1 MMNSMTGFG
10 RAEGVDHGVAL
21 RFEISSVNRKQFDV
35 KFSLPKELAIY
46 EGTLR
51 ANLAKRLTR
60 GSIMVRAE
68 LNYLED
74 APAASRIDHAF
85 LNTVIRE
92 AREAAEKNGLD
103 PAMSIGQVLAVPG
116 VVVPAS
122 SLSSSPEFETF
133 LLSVFDSALDRHIE
147 MRRTEGAALERDIL
161 ARIDEFEALVA
172 KIRTLTPGLPE
183 QQAARMRER
192 LKDAGF
198 NAEADDE
205 RMLREFVIFADRLD
219 VTEELTRLD
228 THFKHFRSLA
238 AGGGSPGRSLDFLMQ
253 EMFREINTLGNKA
266 GTAEISPLVVAV
278 KTGLEKVREQIQNI
292 E

>member
-1 MMNSMTGFG
+1 MMYSMTGFG

-21 RFEISSVNRKQFDV
+21 RIEISSVNRKQFDV

-51 ANLAKRLTR
+51 AHLAKRLTR

-116 VVVPAS
+116 VVVPVSA
-122 SLSSSPEFETF
+122 LSSSPEFESF
-133 LLSVFDSALDRHIE
+133 LLGVFDAALDRHIE

-161 ARIDEFEALVA
+161 ARIDEFESLVA
-172 KIRTLTPGLPE
+172 RIRALTPGLPE

-198 NAEADDE
+198 TAEADDE

>member
-10 RAEGVDHGVAL
+10 RAEGVDHGMAL
-21 RFEISSVNRKQFDV
+21 RFEISSVNRKQFDA
-35 KFSLPKELAIY
+35 KFSLPKELAIH
-46 EGTLR
+46 EGVLR
-51 ANLAKRLTR
+51 AHLAKRLTR

-74 APAASRIDHAF
+74 APPASRIDHAF
-85 LNTVIRE
+85 LNTVLRE
-92 AREAAEKNGLD
+92 ARTAAARNGLNPELD
-103 PAMSIGQVLAVPG
+103 ISQILAVPG
-116 VVVPAS
+116 VVVPVSAIAS
-122 SLSSSPEFETF
+122 NPEFESF
-133 LLSVFDSALDRHIE
+133 MLGVFDEALTRHIE

-161 ARIDEFEALVA
+161 ARIDGFEKIVA

-228 THFKHFRSLA
+228 AHFRHFRSIA
-238 AGGGSPGRSLDFLMQ
+238 AGMEPPGRPLDFLMQ

-266 GTAEISPLVVAV
+266 GTADISPLVVEM

>member
-1 MMNSMTGFG
+1 MMYSMTGFG

-122 SLSSSPEFETF
+122 ALSSSPEFETF
-133 LLSVFDSALDRHIE
+133 LLGVFDAALGRHIE

-172 KIRTLTPGLPE
+172 KIRALTPGLPE

>member
-1 MMNSMTGFG
+1 MMYSMTGFG

-122 SLSSSPEFETF
+122 SLSASPEFETF
-133 LLSVFDSALDRHIE
+133 LLGVFNAALDRHIE

-161 ARIDEFEALVA
+161 ARIDEFESLVA
-172 KIRTLTPGLPE
+172 KIRALTPGLPE

>member
-1 MMNSMTGFG
+1 MMYSMTGFG

-161 ARIDEFEALVA
+161 ARIDEFEVLVA
-172 KIRTLTPGLPE
+172 KIRALTPGLPE

>member
-10 RAEGVDHGVAL
+10 RAEGVDRGVAL
-21 RFEISSVNRKQFDV
+21 RFEISSVNRKQFDA
-35 KFSLPKELAIY
+35 KFSLPKELAIH
-46 EGTLR
+46 EGVLR
-51 ANLAKRLTR
+51 AHLAKHLTR

-85 LNTVIRE
+85 LDTVIRE

-103 PAMSIGQVLAVPG
+103 AALNISQILSVPG
-116 VVVPAS
+116 VVVPVSMLAAN
-122 SLSSSPEFETF
+122 PEFEEF
-133 LLSVFDSALDRHIE
+133 MLRVFDEALNRHIE
-147 MRRTEGAALERDIL
+147 MRKTEGAALERDIL
-161 ARIDEFEALVA
+161 ARIGEFESIVA
-172 KIRTLTPGLPE
+172 KIKMLTPGLPE

-228 THFKHFRSLA
+228 AHFKHFRSLA
-238 AGGGSPGRSLDFLMQ
+238 AGSSPGRSLDFLMQ

-266 GTAEISPLVVAV
+266 GTAEISPLVVQM

>member
-10 RAEGVDHGVAL
+10 RAEGVDHGMVL
-21 RFEISSVNRKQFDV
+21 RFEISSVNRKQFDA
-35 KFSLPKELAIY
+35 KFSLPKELAIH
-46 EGTLR
+46 EGVLR
-51 ANLAKRLTR
+51 AHLAKRLTR

-68 LNYLED
+68 LNYLDD
-74 APAASRIDHAF
+74 APPASRIDHAF

-92 AREAAEKNGLD
+92 ARTAAARNGLD
-103 PAMSIGQVLAVPG
+103 PALDISQILAVPG
-116 VVVPAS
+116 VVVPVSAIAS
-122 SLSSSPEFETF
+122 NPEFESF
-133 LLSVFDSALDRHIE
+133 LLGVFDEALTRHIE

-161 ARIDEFEALVA
+161 ARIDGFEKIVA

-228 THFKHFRSLA
+228 AHFRHFRSIA
-238 AGGGSPGRSLDFLMQ
+238 AGSEPPGRPLDFLMQ

-266 GTAEISPLVVAV
+266 GTADISPLVVEM

>member
-1 MMNSMTGFG
+1 MMYSMTGFG

-161 ARIDEFEALVA
+161 ARIDEFESLVA
-172 KIRTLTPGLPE
+172 RIRALTPGLPE

>member
-1 MMNSMTGFG
+1 MTGFG

-21 RFEISSVNRKQFDV
+21 RFEISSVNRKQFDA
-35 KFSLPKELAIY
+35 KFSLPKELSIH
-46 EGTLR
+46 EGVLR
-51 ANLAKRLTR
+51 AHLAKRLTR

-68 LNYLED
+68 LNYLDD

-92 AREAAEKNGLD
+92 ARAAAEKNGLD
-103 PAMSIGQVLAVPG
+103 GSLNIGQILTVPG
-116 VVVPAS
+116 VVVPVSALGS
-122 SLSSSPEFETF
+122 NPEFETF
-133 LLSVFDSALDRHIE
+133 MLGVFDEALDRHIE
-147 MRRTEGAALERDIL
+147 MRRTEGAALQRDIL
-161 ARIDEFEALVA
+161 ARIAGFEGIVA
-172 KIRTLTPGLPE
+172 KIRKFTPGLPE

-192 LKDAGF
+192 LKEAGF

-228 THFKHFRSLA
+228 AHFSHFRSLA
-238 AGGGSPGRSLDFLMQ
+238 AGSSPGRSLDFLMQ

-266 GTAEISPLVVAV
+266 GTAEISPLVVEM

>member
-21 RFEISSVNRKQFDV
+21 RFEISSVNRKQFDA
-35 KFSLPKELAIY
+35 KFSLPKELSIH
-46 EGTLR
+46 EGVLR
-51 ANLAKRLTR
+51 AHLAKRLTR

-92 AREAAEKNGLD
+92 ARAAAEKNGLD
-103 PAMSIGQVLAVPG
+103 AALNISQILAVPG
-116 VVVPAS
+116 VVVPVSA
-122 SLSSSPEFETF
+122 LSSNPEFET
-133 LLSVFDSALDRHIE
+133 LMLDVFDEALTRHIE

-161 ARIDEFEALVA
+161 ARIGEFEAIVA
-172 KIRTLTPGLPE
+172 KIRMLTPGLPE

-228 THFKHFRSLA
+228 AHFSHFRSLA
-238 AGGGSPGRSLDFLMQ
+238 AGSTPGRSLDFLMQ

-266 GTAEISPLVVAV
+266 GTAEISPLVVQM

>member
-1 MMNSMTGFG
+1 MMYSMTGFG

-122 SLSSSPEFETF
+122 ALSSSPEFETF
-133 LLSVFDSALDRHIE
+133 LLGVFDSALDRHIE

-172 KIRTLTPGLPE
+172 KIRALTPGLPE

>member
-10 RAEGVDHGVAL
+10 RAEGVEHGVAL

-122 SLSSSPEFETF
+122 ALSSSPEFETF
-133 LLSVFDSALDRHIE
+133 LLGVFDAALDRHIE

-161 ARIDEFEALVA
+161 ARIDEFESLVA
-172 KIRTLTPGLPE
+172 KIRALTPGLPE

>member
-10 RAEGVDHGVAL
+10 RAEGVDHGMAL
-21 RFEISSVNRKQFDV
+21 RFEISSVNRKQFDA
-35 KFSLPKELAIY
+35 KFSLPKELAIH
-46 EGTLR
+46 EGVLR
-51 ANLAKRLTR
+51 AHLAKRLTR

-74 APAASRIDHAF
+74 APPASRIDHAF
-85 LNTVIRE
+85 LNTVLRE
-92 AREAAEKNGLD
+92 ARTAAARNGLNPELD
-103 PAMSIGQVLAVPG
+103 ISQILAVPG
-116 VVVPAS
+116 VVVPVSAIAS
-122 SLSSSPEFETF
+122 NPEFESF
-133 LLSVFDSALDRHIE
+133 MLGVFDEALTRHIE

-161 ARIDEFEALVA
+161 ARIDGFEKIVA

-228 THFKHFRSLA
+228 AHFRHFRSIA
-238 AGGGSPGRSLDFLMQ
+238 AGSEPPGRPLDFLMQ

-266 GTAEISPLVVAV
+266 GTADISPLVVEM

>member
-35 KFSLPKELAIY
+35 KFSLPKELALH

-51 ANLAKRLTR
+51 APLAKRLAR

-68 LNYLED
+68 LNYLEE

-116 VVVPAS
+116 VVVPVS
-122 SLSSSPEFETF
+122 GLNSTPGFESF
-133 LLSVFDSALDRHIE
+133 VLGVFDEALSRHIE

-161 ARIDEFEALVA
+161 ARIAEFEALVA

-238 AGGGSPGRSLDFLMQ
+238 ADGGSPGRSLDFLMQ

-266 GTAEISPLVVAV
+266 GTAEISPIVVAL

>member
-1 MMNSMTGFG
+1 MLG
-10 RAEGVDHGVAL
+10 
-21 RFEISSVNRKQFDV
+21 
-35 KFSLPKELAIY
+35 
-46 EGTLR
+46 
-51 ANLAKRLTR
+51 
-60 GSIMVRAE
+60 
-68 LNYLED
+68 
-74 APAASRIDHAF
+74 
-85 LNTVIRE
+85 
-92 AREAAEKNGLD
+92 
-103 PAMSIGQVLAVPG
+103 
-116 VVVPAS
+116 
-122 SLSSSPEFETF
+122 
-133 LLSVFDSALDRHIE
+133 VFDEALTRHIE

-161 ARIDEFEALVA
+161 ARIDGFEKIVA

-228 THFKHFRSLA
+228 AHFRHFRSIA
-238 AGGGSPGRSLDFLMQ
+238 AGSEPPGRPLDFLMQ

-266 GTAEISPLVVAV
+266 GTADISPLVVEM

>member
-21 RFEISSVNRKQFDV
+21 RFEISSVNRKQFDA
-35 KFSLPKELAIY
+35 KFSLPKELAIH
-46 EGTLR
+46 EGVLR
-51 ANLAKRLTR
+51 AHLAKRLNR
-60 GSIMVRAE
+60 GAIMVRAE
-68 LNYLED
+68 LNYLDD

-103 PAMSIGQVLAVPG
+103 SSLNISQILAVPG
-116 VVVPAS
+116 VVVPVSMAGS
-122 SLSSSPEFETF
+122 NPEFEDF
-133 LLSVFDSALDRHIE
+133 MIRVFDEALSRHIE

-161 ARIDEFEALVA
+161 ARIDEFESIVA
-172 KIRTLTPGLPE
+172 KIKTLTPGLPE

-228 THFKHFRSLA
+228 AHFKHFRSLA
-238 AGGGSPGRSLDFLMQ
+238 AAGGSPGRSLDFLMQ

-266 GTAEISPLVVAV
+266 GTAEISPLVVAM

>member
-1 MMNSMTGFG
+1 MMYSMTGFG

-122 SLSSSPEFETF
+122 ALSSSPEFETF
-133 LLSVFDSALDRHIE
+133 LLGVFDAALDRHIE

-161 ARIDEFEALVA
+161 ARIDEFESLVA
-172 KIRTLTPGLPE
+172 KIRALTPGLPE

>member
-10 RAEGVDHGVAL
+10 RAEGVEHGVAL
-21 RFEISSVNRKQFDV
+21 RFEISSVNRKQFDA
-35 KFSLPKELAIY
+35 KFSLPKELGIH
-46 EGTLR
+46 EGVLR
-51 ANLAKRLTR
+51 AHLAKRLTR

-85 LNTVIRE
+85 LDTVIRE

-103 PAMSIGQVLAVPG
+103 AALNISQILSVPG
-116 VVVPAS
+116 VVVPVSMLAAN
-122 SLSSSPEFETF
+122 PEFEEF
-133 LLSVFDSALDRHIE
+133 MLRVFDEALTRHIE
-147 MRRTEGAALERDIL
+147 MRKTEGAALERDIL
-161 ARIDEFEALVA
+161 ARIGEFESIVA
-172 KIRTLTPGLPE
+172 KIKTLTPGLPE
-183 QQAARMRER
+183 LQAARMRER

-228 THFKHFRSLA
+228 AHFKHFRSLA
-238 AGGGSPGRSLDFLMQ
+238 DGSSPGRSLDFLMQ

-266 GTAEISPLVVAV
+266 GTAEISPLVVEM

>member
-46 EGTLR
+46 EGSLR

-116 VVVPAS
+116 VVVPVSA
-122 SLSSSPEFETF
+122 LSSNPEFETF
-133 LLSVFDSALDRHIE
+133 LLGVFDAALDRHIE

-161 ARIDEFEALVA
+161 ARIDEFELLVA
-172 KIRTLTPGLPE
+172 RIRALTPGLPE

>member
-1 MMNSMTGFG
+1 MMYSMTGFG

-122 SLSSSPEFETF
+122 AVSSSPEFETF
-133 LLSVFDSALDRHIE
+133 LLGVFDAALDRHIE

-161 ARIDEFEALVA
+161 ARIDEFESLVA
-172 KIRTLTPGLPE
+172 KIRALTPGLPE

>member
-46 EGTLR
+46 EGSLR

-116 VVVPAS
+116 VVVPVSA
-122 SLSSSPEFETF
+122 LSSNPEFEAF
-133 LLSVFDSALDRHIE
+133 LLGVFDAALDRHIE

-161 ARIDEFEALVA
+161 ARIDEFESLVA
-172 KIRTLTPGLPE
+172 RIRALTPGLPE

>member
-10 RAEGVDHGVAL
+10 RAEGVDHGMAL
-21 RFEISSVNRKQFDV
+21 RFEISSVNRKQFDA
-35 KFSLPKELAIY
+35 KFSLPKELAIH
-46 EGTLR
+46 EGVLR
-51 ANLAKRLTR
+51 AHLAKRLTR

-68 LNYLED
+68 LNYLDD
-74 APAASRIDHAF
+74 APPASRIDHAF

-92 AREAAEKNGLD
+92 ARTAAARNGLNPELD
-103 PAMSIGQVLAVPG
+103 ISQILAVPG
-116 VVVPAS
+116 VVVPVSAIAS
-122 SLSSSPEFETF
+122 NPEFESF
-133 LLSVFDSALDRHIE
+133 MLGVFDEALTRHIE

-161 ARIDEFEALVA
+161 ARIDGFERIVA

-228 THFKHFRSLA
+228 AHFRHFRSIA
-238 AGGGSPGRSLDFLMQ
+238 VGSEPPGRPLDFLMQ

-266 GTAEISPLVVAV
+266 GTADISPLVVEM